1 MVCVAVQ
8 RTKVTSWTSLDLGT
22 CRMYP
27 GQGAEDNIIS
37 LILSI
42 PQIRSAHT
50 PPNSPTSSAAATCDP
65 TTHGMPHC
73 FEHLLHPTSTMLTC
87 SSSLSFLWCQAGKA
101 HRLSAEEREQLLP
114 NLRAVGW
121 NEVEGRDAIFK
132 EFHFKDFNRVRA
144 SAVQSFTTRETW
156 FAEQGVPS
164 ARLSQRNPSMFLLKC
179 NG

>member
-1 MVCVAVQ
+1 M
-8 RTKVTSWTSLDLGT
+8 TSWSSLDLGT
-22 CRMYP
+22 
-27 GQGAEDNIIS
+27 GQEAEDGIA
-37 LILSI
+37 I
-42 PQIRSAHT
+42 PYNQHLPIQARTHT
-50 PPNSPTSSAAATCDP
+50 QTLPPGLQLPPRTCNSYEI
-65 TTHGMPHC
+65 PHC
-73 FEHLLHPTSTMLTC
+73 LVQLLHPTFVMLIC
-87 SSSLSFLWCQAGKA
+87 SSSLSFLWHQAGKA

-144 SAVQSFTTRETW
+144 SAVQSFKTWETW

-164 ARLSQRNPSMFLLKC
+164 ARLSQRNPSVFLLKC